1 MPVRN
6 LTSPLPPPSLSRS
19 LAVSPGLGLPRYWAT
34 VHAIQRCAGLAD
46 KTARQ
51 KLNAVDALYRCAAE
65 LLGQDRPDQLIAE
78 LRTGEIGIVLDAFF
92 NAERNRAAREGSDM
106 NQRWLDAKSFIF
118 EKLGGL
124 VQTEDD
130 AAQVLTIKTELA
142 RWE

>member
-51 KLNAVDALYRCAAE
+51 TLNAVDALYRCAAE
-65 LLGQDRPDQLIAE
+65 LLGQDRLDQLIAE

-92 NAERNRAAREGSDM
+92 NAERNRAAREGSDL

-118 EKLGGL
+118 TIQGGL
-124 VQTEDD
+124 VHTEDD
-130 AAQVLTIKTELA
+130 AAQGLKLKNA
-142 RWE
+142 RARLD

>member
-6 LTSPLPPPSLSRS
+6 LTSPLTPPSLSRS

-65 LLGQDRPDQLIAE
+65 LLGQDRLDQLIAE

-92 NAERNRAAREGSDM
+92 NAERNRAAREGSDL
-106 NQRWLDAKSFIF
+106 NPRWLDRS
-118 EKLGGL
+118 EERRGGKEG
-124 VQTEDD
+124 VGRGGSGGW
-130 AAQVLTIKTELA
+130 A
-142 RWE
+142 